1 MDRSLIV
8 AKVAPEAERHVARIF
23 ADSDRTELPAV
34 AGIAHRSLYRLY
46 DVYIHLIETVD
57 AGEVALERA
66 RLHPEFAAVS
76 ERLRPY
82 ISAYLPTWR
91 SPRDALAQCFYRW
104 DAPTPP
110 DPPNPPAPPGLVDQR
125 SR

>member
-8 AKVAPEAERHVARIF
+8 AKVAPDAERHVARIF
-23 ADSDRTELPAV
+23 ADSDRTDLPVV

-57 AGEVALERA
+57 SGEAALERA
-66 RLHPEFAAVS
+66 RAHPEFAAVS

-91 SPRDALAQCFYRW
+91 SPRDALAHCFYRW
-104 DAPTPP
+104 DAPTPHGTSATLP
-110 DPPNPPAPPGLVDQR
+110 RRPDQR
-125 SR
+125 GQR